1 MRAASSGT
9 SQIIAVLV
17 KANHNMAG
25 AGSGDKIASEARD
38 RLST

>member
-9 SQIIAVLV
+9 SQAIVVLV
-17 KANHNMAG
+17 KANHSMAG
-25 AGSGDKIASEARD
+25 AGSGDELASEACD

>member
-17 KANHNMAG
+17 KANYSMAS
-25 AGSGDKIASEARD
+25 AGSGDKLASEAGE

>member
-9 SQIIAVLV
+9 SQAIVVPV
-17 KANHNMAG
+17 KANYSMAG
-25 AGSGDKIASEARD
+25 AGSGDELASEARD